1 MCLIS
6 TAYYQ
11 SDVDLYHAHKLP
23 DVIPTEFLY
32 WSHQNLTSQVV
43 VVVEVDVQVEDGSKV
58 AEVNEVVVEE
68 YVVVVEVEEK
78 GCRRC

>member
-1 MCLIS
+1 MTLIR
-6 TAYYQ
+6 AAHYQ
-11 SDVDLYHAHKLP
+11 PNVQVHDAHKLP

-43 VVVEVDVQVEDGSKV
+43 VVVEVAVQVEGESKV
-58 AEVNEVVVEE
+58 AEVNEVGVEE